1 MGLDL
6 LELTLTV
13 EDTFGFSIPD
23 EDAATL
29 STMGKLHEY
38 VLAHRFPQDR
48 KACLSSVTF
57 YKIRRAMISVLKLSR
72 KDVRVSTELSTVIH
86 GHRRRVWRAL
96 ERTTG
101 LRLPQLRRP
110 TSVAAM
116 AVLATIALAIA
127 VPMLLSLTFFNGAVI
142 VAILTAFVV
151 GYSLFWLT
159 APLALR
165 FQSDCTTVGQLA
177 TATLARNYRA
187 IVEESEKYA
196 SDAEVWNVL
205 CLIVAEQLRV
215 RSADLTKETDFV
227 KDLKAG

>member
-86 GHRRRVWRAL
+86 GHRRRVWRGL
-96 ERTTG
+96 ERATR

-110 TSVAAM
+110 TWVTAT
-116 AVLATIALAIA
+116 AVLATIALAVA
-127 VPMLLSLTFFNGAVI
+127 TPSLLSLPPFGGAVL
-142 VAILTAFVV
+142 VAILTAIAVA
-151 GYSLFWLT
+151 YSLVWLT
-159 APLALR
+159 APLALQ
-165 FQSDCTTVGQLA
+165 FQPNCTTVGQLA
-177 TATLARNYRA
+177 TATLARNYRV
-187 IVEESEKYA
+187 IVKESSQCA
-196 SDAEVWNVL
+196 SDAEVWNIL
-205 CLIVAEQLRV
+205 CSIVAEQLGV
-215 RSADLTKETDFV
+215 RSADLTKQTDFV
-227 KDLKAG
+227 KDLDTG